1 MLGGNFENESLF
13 QNDNLTQKSPRLI
26 VCARIDGQLR
36 DEQIDR
42 IHRLLEA
49 VPFSTYIEKK
59 ALYVQELIF
68 IIPAQ
73 NKGYIQQWIGSIREI
88 CPHAIFWG
96 IGTVTDKISD
106 LPLSYSRAKTAAL
119 WGSRI
124 SGHSV
129 SCYEE
134 IETGMLLSHI
144 DELESTYFL
153 KQIFKDCSAER
164 IAEIVMILTLYEQHN
179 GSILHCAKAC
189 NMHRNSFQYK
199 LLQIRKQTGL
209 DPRSL
214 HDYVLLKLAVVL
226 YQFQQNTPHS

>member
-1 MLGGNFENESLF
+1 MTE
-13 QNDNLTQKSPRLI
+13 
-26 VCARIDGQLR
+26 
-36 DEQIDR
+36 
-42 IHRLLEA
+42 
-49 VPFSTYIEKK
+49 
-59 ALYVQELIF
+59 
-68 IIPAQ
+68 
-73 NKGYIQQWIGSIREI
+73 
-88 CPHAIFWG
+88 
-96 IGTVTDKISD
+96 KISD

-124 SGHSV
+124 SGHRV
-129 SCYEE
+129 SCYED
-134 IETGMLLSHI
+134 IGVGMLLPHI
-144 DELESTYFL
+144 DELERAYFL
-153 KQIFKDCSAER
+153 KHLFKDCSAER
-164 IAEIVMILTLYEQHN
+164 IAEIMMVLSLYEEHN